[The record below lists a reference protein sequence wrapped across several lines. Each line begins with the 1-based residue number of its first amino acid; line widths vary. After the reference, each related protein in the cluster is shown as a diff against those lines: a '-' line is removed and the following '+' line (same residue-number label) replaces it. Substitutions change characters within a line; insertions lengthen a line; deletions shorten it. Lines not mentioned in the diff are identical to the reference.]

1 MGRQKLRPLVFNFL
15 GFVDLFLAKKCS
27 SHCQWESTNFNYSTN
42 QASAQFVVLQYARSQ
57 LVVFNFQCFVDLFL
71 AKKCSSRCQWEF
83 SNSKNQLQP
92 AQTKRTPNSHGIHS
106 VVLNVQYARSNFT
119 VVESD
124 IKEKVVSS
132 VPKTKIQFFKRSCL
146 RNSKYLHYS
155 VKLNFLTSEV
165 LDYFFKPKLLFFH
178 PPFSVFLNVLEKDSL
193 GTIHLRRRHGLGG
206 EGSKIQENL
215 PTS

>member
-1 MGRQKLRPLVFNFL
+1 MFFPFSVGIQ
-15 GFVDLFLAKKCS
+15 
-27 SHCQWESTNFNYSTN
+27 
-42 QASAQFVVLQYARSQ
+42 QFQEPIIA
-57 LVVFNFQCFVDLFL
+57 C
-71 AKKCSSRCQWEF
+71 
-83 SNSKNQLQP
+83 
-92 AQTKRTPNSHGIHS
+92 TPNSHGIHS
-106 VVLNVQYARSNFT
+106 VVLSVQYARSKFT

-206 EGSKIQENL
+206 GGGGGGYNLEKIC
-215 PTS
+215 